1 MGIVVQKFGG
11 TSVADAKSC
20 ALVVSRI
27 VEARRAGNDVVAV
40 VSAMGR
46 KPAPYST
53 DALLALAESA
63 GDSLSLRE
71 KDAIAACGEIISSV
85 ALVSAL
91 TAAGCPAMSFTGAQ
105 AGIETDDNFGNARIV
120 RIDPARLLHS
130 MGEGKVPVVA
140 GFQGITDAGDV
151 TTLGRGGSD
160 TTAAALAAALGA
172 DMIEIYTDV
181 EGIMTADPHIV
192 PDARFQE
199 TMSYSELIEMANL
212 GAKVVHLRAVEIAS
226 QARIPLAIK
235 SVFSD
240 CPGTL
245 VTDVAPERMPIA
257 VPDRFVS
264 SVTCIGNMA
273 QIVLEESGFD
283 ADEAALNVFSTM
295 ARDRISVDMINVF
308 PDRIAF
314 IVPARDSGR
323 AVRALDKLSL
333 SAVAN
338 PGCAKVSVVG
348 EGMRGV
354 PGVMSRVVRALHTS
368 GIRILQTSD
377 SHYSISCLVPEAD
390 MERAAC
396 ALHSEFELGK

>member
-1 MGIVVQKFGG
+1 VGIIVQKFGG
-11 TSVADAKSC
+11 TSVADAQAC

-27 VEARRAGNDVVAV
+27 AEARRAGNDVVAV

-53 DALLALAESA
+53 DALLALVDCA
-63 GDSLSLRE
+63 GDTLPPRE
-71 KDAIAACGEIISSV
+71 RDAIAACGEIISSV
-85 ALVSAL
+85 VLVSAL
-91 TAAGCPAMSFTGAQ
+91 VASGCPAMSFTGAQ
-105 AGIETDDNFGNARIV
+105 AGIETDDNFGDARIV
-120 RIDPARLLHS
+120 RIDPAGLHNAIAS
-130 MGEGKVPVVA
+130 GVVPVVA
-140 GFQGITDAGDV
+140 GFQGVTDGGDV

-172 DMIEIYTDV
+172 DLVEIYTDV
-181 EGIMTADPHIV
+181 EGVMTADPHIV
-192 PDARFQE
+192 PNARFQE
-199 TMSYSELIEMANL
+199 TMTYSELIEMANL

-245 VTDVAPERMPIA
+245 VTDIPPQRMPIA

-273 QIVLEESGFD
+273 QIVLEEYDFK
-283 ADEAALNVFSTM
+283 ADDAALNVFSTM
-295 ARDRISVDMINVF
+295 ADNHISVDMINVF
-308 PDRIAF
+308 PDMIAF
-314 IVPARDSGR
+314 IVSARDSAR
-323 AVRALDKLSL
+323 AVRALDRLGL

-354 PGVMSRVVRALHTS
+354 PGVMSRVVRALHGA

-377 SHYSISCLVPEAD
+377 SHYSISCLVPEVD
-390 MERAAC
+390 MERAAR
-396 ALHSEFELGK
+396 ALHSEFELEK